1 MAKYNITRIVPEGFL
16 HTSAFIEVIDS
27 LAWSLS
33 ALGHEVGV
41 TLNWLSEHNETN
53 IIFGAEVL
61 ADYQKLPRNS
71 ILFNLEQPSHP
82 NMEKVRKLASGLT
95 VWDFSP
101 RNVKDWRERG
111 YDVRHVPI
119 GYTPNLTRIPKA
131 SIQDWDIFFCGWMT
145 PRRVA
150 LIDALRSAGLKVFA
164 SAACYGG
171 GRDNLISRSKVCLNV
186 HHDGRDMF
194 EIVRCSYLMANGK
207 CIVSEESVDD
217 ADYSD
222 LALAPT
228 NYRALL
234 SSCID
239 ICKMDSV
246 RLEIESHNLNAI
258 RKRDFTR
265 SVEAALDGPQ
275 QPQTISPLMQELSK
289 LGGSGGNGAA
299 VSIRYERGCAE
310 GDMSAF
316 LPWLRSHARGNIL
329 EIGVRDGASTSA
341 FLLGLEEHGGH
352 LYSLDVQPAGHLF
365 PGHPHSLDVQDAS
378 HLFPGHPHWT
388 FLHHNSTDLLTVLKQ
403 IPFELDLILIDGD
416 HSRAGVLA
424 DFQYARQLRPG
435 GMVLFHDI
443 RPEEKP
449 SGCTDMSWP
458 SDDVK
463 NVFEELSAA
472 LSPQGWGSE
481 ILPGRYGMG
490 VLYKPALPVTT

>member
-16 HTSAFIEVIDS
+16 HTAAFIEVIDS
-27 LAWSLS
+27 LSWALAS
-33 ALGHEVGV
+33 LGHEVGV

-82 NMEKVRKLASGLT
+82 NMEKVRKLAKGLR

-101 RNVKDWRERG
+101 SNISRWKREGIDTDAR
-111 YDVRHVPI
+111 YVPI

-131 SIQDWDIFFCGWMT
+131 ATQDWDVFFCGWMT

-150 LIDALRSAGLKVFA
+150 LIDQLRSVGLKVFA

-207 CIVSEESVDD
+207 CVVSEESVDD
-217 ADYSD
+217 QDYKD
-222 LALAPT
+222 LTLGARV
-228 NYRALL
+228 NYRSLVDRCVSICRSDAHETAGKVALE
-234 SSCID
+234 CI
-239 ICKMDSV
+239 
-246 RLEIESHNLNAI
+246 RQ
-258 RKRDFTR
+258 RDFTQ
-265 SVEAALDGPQ
+265 SVARALEPRVSA
-275 QPQTISPLMQELSK
+275 ISELSK
-289 LGGSGGNGAA
+289 LVGGGQGASA
-299 VSIRYERGCAE
+299 LIRYERGCAE

-352 LYSLDVQPAGHLF
+352 LYSLDVQ
-365 PGHPHSLDVQDAS
+365 DAS

-388 FLHHNSTDLLTVLKQ
+388 FIHHNSTDLLTVLKR
-403 IPFELDLILIDGD
+403 IPFELDLLLIDGD

-435 GMVLFHDI
+435 GMVLFHDV

-481 ILPGRYGMG
+481 VIPGRYGMG